1 MSLRKKTTMSEKS
14 IAVRRANGRLSHGPV
29 TTQGRTRIR
38 ETKTRHGFYSQ
49 GEALALACLGEDPDE
64 LQRLRMRLYE
74 DMQVP
79 TALHEELA
87 EHLVQVLWRWKR
99 AGRMQEG
106 YALRLAKDANLT
118 RDGRLHG
125 QMMRLSIT
133 ADTLRQLA
141 QSVAREDYVTCRT
154 DLEKMKNLHQ
164 EGAVKEMGEIAL
176 LPASGAGH
184 RRGRRRP
191 GGEDAPGGHQDPGDL
206 WAQHQ

>member
-1 MSLRKKTTMSEKS
+1 MSLRKKTTMREKS

-154 DLEKMKNLHQ
+154 DLEMMKNLH
-164 EGAVKEMGEIAL
+164 
-176 LPASGAGH
+176 
-184 RRGRRRP
+184 
-191 GGEDAPGGHQDPGDL
+191 
-206 WAQHQ
+206 